1 MKKIL
6 YLPLLLL
13 VFSCTEETITDT
25 DEKMVD
31 STGIKER
38 ATTTQKIFYTIPSP
52 VETGMIFQKAGA
64 EYRKELLNP
73 IENISKYTVQ
83 NEQAINL
90 GVYGADLS
98 YANIF
103 DQTQEALFYL
113 NGAKKLADQLGVL
126 NAFDESSLER
136 IEENINIRDSVMTII
151 SDSYW
156 KVDSYLKSVGQEHLS
171 ALVVAGGWI
180 EGLYIGTQMNALTQ
194 DKPLSK
200 KIADQKHSLNNLI
213 ALLNIYKNNEEV
225 IRIKNKLLD
234 LKTAYDK
241 IVETEGEVEITTVDS
256 IKTSI
261 IDSSIELKFTDENI
275 LEITEKIKQIRN
287 EII

>member
-73 IENISKYTVQ
+73 IENISNYTVQ

-98 YANIF
+98 YVNIF

-136 IEENINIRDSVMTII
+136 MEENINIRDSVMTII

-156 KVDSYLKSVGQEHLS
+156 KVDTYLKSVGQEHLS

-225 IRIKNKLLD
+225 NRIKNKLLD

-261 IDSSIELKFTDENI
+261 IDSSIELKFTDEI
-275 LEITEKIKQIRN
+275 IMEITEKIKQIRN

>member
-6 YLPLLLL
+6 YLLLLL
-13 VFSCTEETITDT
+13 FVFSCTEETITDT